1 MSQAREE
8 EMAAQRRVRRSPADV
23 AWLSKYDT
31 YVRYRRGTEAA
42 RRVIDQSEDEGVA
55 ARLGAKIAHA
65 EKRMPELRR
74 ELIDAPAQTG
84 GVSGSAVKSG
94 LIADGDAEQKM
105 KDAVQLLKVAKQE
118 MKEAIQLFKEAKQE
132 MKEAEWKMM
141 DLEAIR
147 ARERGRQPT
156 MEDFP
161 PTVQGPFNALY
172 ADGADAGYDRDSIAD
187 PARYGRHQTRRNCA
201 PQPEPGI
208 SGVLPP
214 PKADE
219 ATETVSR

>member
-1 MSQAREE
+1 M
-8 EMAAQRRVRRSPADV
+8 
-23 AWLSKYDT
+23 
-31 YVRYRRGTEAA
+31 
-42 RRVIDQSEDEGVA
+42 IDQSEDEGVA

-172 ADGADAGYDRDSIAD
+172 AGEYIAILYKPTNFNSQMVPTPGMTEIALPTPPVMGD
-187 PARYGRHQTRRNCA
+187 TRHAATARPSRSRVFPGCCLHRRQTRRRRRCR
-201 PQPEPGI
+201 G
-208 SGVLPP
+208 
-214 PKADE
+214 E
-219 ATETVSR
+219 AGAG